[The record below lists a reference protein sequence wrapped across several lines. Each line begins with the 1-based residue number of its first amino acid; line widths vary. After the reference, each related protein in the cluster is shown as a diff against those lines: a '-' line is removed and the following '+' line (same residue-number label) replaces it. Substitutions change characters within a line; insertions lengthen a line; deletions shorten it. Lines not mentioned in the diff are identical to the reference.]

1 MEEKTRSNPFSISN
15 ILNNGSSRESHG
27 RKELETATET
37 GGTHDRQR
45 AELTNKEG
53 CETRRPDAS
62 PSHLNRRLEYDFDD
76 WSRASVEDSLDKDDR
91 SSEGDKKDINKK
103 RRKKKTRTVF
113 SRSQVYQ
120 LESTFD
126 IKRYLSSSERAGL
139 ASQLHLTETQVKIW
153 FQNRRNKWKRQLAAE
168 MEAASLAQAS
178 HQRMVRVPILYREQ
192 SRPSELSTHAPYSFY
207 HPSYPGLAQ
216 YSQHYSQFLPPH
228 LRPSPMSSLL

>member
-1 MEEKTRSNPFSISN
+1 MVQRIVKEVALFGSNQEAPCSLFTAKNACLLS
-15 ILNNGSSRESHG
+15 LAES
-27 RKELETATET
+27 LE
-37 GGTHDRQR
+37 
-45 AELTNKEG
+45 
-53 CETRRPDAS
+53 
-62 PSHLNRRLEYDFDD
+62 
-76 WSRASVEDSLDKDDR
+76 KDDG
-91 SSEGDKKDINKK
+91 SPEGDKKDLNKK

-126 IKRYLSSSERAGL
+126 LKRYLSSSERAGL
-139 ASQLHLTETQVKIW
+139 AAQLHLTETQVKIW

-192 SRPSELSTHAPYSFY
+192 SRASEMTPHAPYSFY
-207 HPSYPGLAQ
+207 HPSYPAMQ
-216 YSQHYSQFLPPH
+216 YQQHYSQFLPPH

>member
-15 ILNNGSSRESHG
+15 ILNNASSREHG
-27 RKELETATET
+27 RKESDNTSEVAEAY
-37 GGTHDRQR
+37 DRQR
-45 AELTNKEG
+45 SEF
-53 CETRRPDAS
+53 TRTQNFEIRQHDES
-62 PSHLNRRLEYDFDD
+62 PTEHDRRMSYDFDD
-76 WSRASVEDSLDKDDR
+76 WSRTSVEDPSEKDDH
-91 SSEGDKKDINKK
+91 SSEGDKKDSIKR

-126 IKRYLSSSERAGL
+126 LKRYLSSSERAGL
-139 ASQLHLTETQVKIW
+139 AAQLHLTETQVKIW

-178 HQRMVRVPILYREQ
+178 HQRMVRVPILYRDQ
-192 SRPSELSTHAPYSFY
+192 GRTSELAGHPAPYSFY
-207 HPSYPGLAQ
+207 HPSSYPGMQ
-216 YSQHYSQFLPPH
+216 YPQHYSQFLPPH